1 MGDPEEYSASNIAL
15 DNMQEMVR
23 MKDKVEEL
31 EIRIRQLEVNV
42 KKTASVLDELV
53 RIFYLKE
60 REKG

>member
-1 MGDPEEYSASNIAL
+1 MEDTEKY
-15 DNMQEMVR
+15 DN
-23 MKDKVEEL
+23 KLEEL

-42 KKTASVLDELV
+42 SKTASVLDELV

>member
-1 MGDPEEYSASNIAL
+1 MEDTEKY
-15 DNMQEMVR
+15 DN
-23 MKDKVEEL
+23 KLEEL
-31 EIRIRQLEVNV
+31 EMRIRQLEVNV